1 MLKDI
6 FNKISSKNQDLILS
20 KDEQKKIT
28 ESSDAQKSEKKVV
41 FKTFR
46 ERLKRTREN
55 FFRQMD
61 SIFLGEREID
71 SDVLEELEEL
81 LVMSDI
87 GVATV
92 DEIFSKIKEKVKR
105 RELSDVGALMSAIKE
120 ELLGLLEQS
129 QNPPKWE
136 DTDKKPYIILFVGV
150 NGVGKTTS
158 IAKLGSYFKNQG
170 KRVMF
175 VAGDTFRAAA
185 IEQLET
191 WAKRLEIPL
200 IKHSS
205 GADPSAVV
213 FDAVESASKKDI
225 DILIIDTAGRLHTKI
240 NLMEELKKIKR
251 TIGKK
256 IEDAP
261 HDIFIVIDATT
272 GQNGLQQVF
281 SFRDAVGVTGILL
294 TKLDSTAKGGIVI
307 SIIHQTHLPVRFIGL
322 GEGVDDF
329 QPFEPEM
336 FVDAILGREGE

>member
-1 MLKDI
+1 MFKNI
-6 FNKISSKNQDLILS
+6 FNKVSLKNQDFILS
-20 KDEQKKIT
+20 ENDSQTNFEDIEEPQP
-28 ESSDAQKSEKKVV
+28 EKKMI
-41 FKTFR
+41 FKKFR
-46 ERLKRTREN
+46 EKLKKTREN
-55 FFRQMD
+55 FFRQVD

-81 LVMSDI
+81 LVMSDV
-87 GVATV
+87 GVSTV
-92 DEIFSKIKEKVKR
+92 EEIFSKIKEKVKR
-105 RELSDVGALMSAIKE
+105 KELSNVDALISAIKE
-120 ELLGLLEQS
+120 ELLALLEQS
-129 QNPPKWE
+129 KNPPKWE
-136 DTDKKPYIILFVGV
+136 NTEKKPYIILFVGV

-170 KRVMF
+170 KKVMF
-175 VAGDTFRAAA
+175 VAADTFRAAA
-185 IEQLET
+185 IEQIET

-225 DILIIDTAGRLHTKI
+225 DILIIDTAGRLHTKV

-251 TIGKK
+251 TINKK

-261 HDIFIVIDATT
+261 NDIFIVIDATT

-307 SIIHQTHLPVRFIGL
+307 SIIHQTALPVRFIGI

-329 QPFEPEM
+329 QPFDPEM
-336 FVDAILGREGE
+336 FVDGMLGRQ